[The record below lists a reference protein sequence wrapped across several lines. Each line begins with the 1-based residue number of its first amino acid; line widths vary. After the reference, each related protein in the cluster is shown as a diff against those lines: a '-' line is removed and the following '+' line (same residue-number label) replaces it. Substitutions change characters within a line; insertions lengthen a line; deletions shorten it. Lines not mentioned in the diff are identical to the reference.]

1 MKLSWYHFTSGSIH
15 CSYHCASVIQ
25 NHYIAIEDHLS
36 RDWWGMRLGWGWEM
50 FSKTGRQG
58 KWESWRRGVGGKH
71 GESWRGAGVLGFGGF
86 GEQMLVEVHQI
97 VIKKAIFN

>member
-1 MKLSWYHFTSGSIH
+1 
-15 CSYHCASVIQ
+15 
-25 NHYIAIEDHLS
+25 
-36 RDWWGMRLGWGWEM
+36 M

-71 GESWRGAGVLGFGGF
+71 GESWRGAGALGFGGF